1 MDTLGRAFV
10 WSRKLLSFTRLQ
22 RLMGNVFLFARS
34 PAPPGSPCVLD
45 MTELLQWAR
54 HHWHRLMNGRT
65 QHEDE
70 RPYSYSSLLV
80 CGGKSSPTP
89 KPAGKHR
96 VVIPHLPCFK
106 DEYER
111 FSGTYMNNRIRTT
124 KYTLLN
130 FVPRNL
136 FEQFHRYCGTFR
148 ERNISECSSFLPLK
162 LPPTHALS
170 WSCCTSLI
178 YRPPRQFRLKP
189 GLEQGCLGFTQFLTV
204 RRTSSVYQRR
214 CCSLVLSSDRKPS
227 VAQPRPYRS

>member
-1 MDTLGRAFV
+1 
-10 WSRKLLSFTRLQ
+10 
-22 RLMGNVFLFARS
+22 
-34 PAPPGSPCVLD
+34 

-148 ERNISECSSFLPLK
+148 ESLRMLFISSIE
-162 LPPTHALS
+162 
-170 WSCCTSLI
+170 TSTNPCVFTVLLHKLI
-178 YRPPRQFRLKP
+178 YRPPRQLRFKSRL
-189 GLEQGCLGFTQFLTV
+189 ERGCLGFTQFFAV
-204 RRTSSVYQRR
+204 RRISSVYQRR

-227 VAQPRPYRS
+227 VAQPRPYQE

>member
-1 MDTLGRAFV
+1 MSCRPELPVDTLGHAFV

-148 ERNISECSSFLPLK
+148 ERNISECSLFLPLK

-178 YRPPRQFRLKP
+178 YRPPRQF
-189 GLEQGCLGFTQFLTV
+189 
-204 RRTSSVYQRR
+204 
-214 CCSLVLSSDRKPS
+214 
-227 VAQPRPYRS
+227 